1 MDYEKSF
8 NKKLNMV
15 WVGIFLVLITCSF
28 MVYFSAKRSNNVVDV
43 LSLQIRDINDGRERG
58 FVSSYGLTNDK
69 LNVSCDEWKVLTPII
84 RLFKDKSMFINFEGG
99 LVVKYHGPSG
109 GVECWVYAESVDC
122 EDYLCEKKVD
132 DLGFTKVVD
141 RYDFK
146 RGDFWVFERVVSK
159 WFFNGFYFEGD
170 GFRGFVI
177 DEELIEHPFKI
188 GDVVKIGFRFKD
200 EKCFDMKIVFL
211 RERGVC
217 LCSCFGSSFF

>member
-1 MDYEKSF
+1 VKNLLVNGFYTDKGQFREDSLKF
-8 NKKLNMV
+8 ID
-15 WVGIFLVLITCSF
+15 VG
-28 MVYFSAKRSNNVVDV
+28 YR
-43 LSLQIRDINDGRERG
+43 
-58 FVSSYGLTNDK
+58 
-69 LNVSCDEWKVLTPII
+69 
-84 RLFKDKSMFINFEGG
+84 
-99 LVVKYHGPSG
+99 H
-109 GVECWVYAESVDC
+109 
-122 EDYLCEKKVD
+122 
-132 DLGFTKVVD
+132 LGFTKVVD

-211 RERGVC
+211 RERGDDDE
-217 LCSCFGSSFF
+217 